1 MADREFST
9 DDLPGPQEV
18 LALLKRNRRAIFGGV
33 GLVLVGVLAF
43 GSYFQV
49 EPAEEAVVLRFGAP
63 LEETFGPGLHFKIPF
78 IDSVH
83 TVAVEEQHRLEFGFR
98 SEPGKETTAVERGYE
113 DESLMLTGDLQ
124 LIHVR
129 WSLIYKIDDIRT
141 WLFEVKDQEE
151 TIRDISKSIM
161 RQLVGDYS
169 LHELLTVKLR
179 ELQELA
185 RDETQ
190 RALRDRVPTGVLVT
204 ELSIRNTDVPEKAR
218 KAFERFN
225 KTEPNVKAELS
236 QAKADL
242 DQITGDAER
251 EKKRAIGE
259 AEQRYAEVVRNAEGE
274 AQAFLRQLEEYSG
287 AKAITR
293 QWLYLQAMTRVL
305 GGVERKIIL
314 DDRGDGSILKLLPL
328 DGLMAP
334 KPAPAAPAP
343 TPATPRTEGGAP

>member
-1 MADREFST
+1 M
-9 DDLPGPQEV
+9 
-18 LALLKRNRRAIFGGV
+18 LKRNRRFIFAGA
-33 GLVLVGVLAF
+33 GLILAVVVAF

-49 EPAEEAVVLRFGAP
+49 EPEEEAIVLRFGAP
-63 LEETFGPGLHFKIPF
+63 LTETFGPGLHFKIPF
-78 IDSVH
+78 IDQVY
-83 TVAVEEQHRLEFGFR
+83 TVAVERQHRLEFGFR
-98 SEPGKETTAVERGYE
+98 SDPGKETSAVERGYE
-113 DESLMLTGDLQ
+113 GESLMLTGDLQ

-141 WLFEVKDQEE
+141 WLFEVKEQEE
-151 TIRDISKSIM
+151 TIRDISKAIM

-179 ELQELA
+179 EIQEMA

-190 RALRDRVPTGVLVT
+190 RPLRDKVPTGVVVT

-293 QWLYLQAMTRVL
+293 QWLYLQTMTKVL
-305 GGVERKIIL
+305 SGVERKVLL
-314 DDRGDGSILKLLPL
+314 DDRDAGGLLKLLPL
-328 DGLMAP
+328 EGLVGG
-334 KPAPAAPAP
+334 AAPAP
-343 TPATPRTEGGAP
+343 ARAVAPVARPEGGAP